1 MSFPA
6 MVACNI
12 LKDYWDKQV
21 PIKPED
27 IAQAIGIKVVLKD
40 LGDDTST
47 IRQKEGAQPIIYVD
61 TKQHSNYQR
70 LALAYALGHYVLSQG
85 DRSKPTDKEANAFA
99 QELLMPK
106 GIVDYVIKNTKNPTV
121 QYLARQFWVSEEIMV
136 DRLIRTGW
144 CGQSL
149 GQLLM
154 HNQDQKQD
162 AGPSA
167 EMLFGLTTVATIGSL
182 ALSLL
187 G

>member
-1 MSFPA
+1 MSFPS

-12 LKDYWDKQV
+12 LEAYWDKQV

-27 IAQAIGIKVVLKD
+27 IAQAIGIKVILKD
-40 LGDDTST
+40 LDADMSA
-47 IRQKEGAQPIIYVD
+47 IRQKEGEQPIIYVD
-61 TKQHSNYQR
+61 TKQHSNHQR
-70 LALAYALGHYVLSQG
+70 LALAHALGHYVLSQG
-85 DRSKPTDKEANAFA
+85 DRPKPTDKEANAFA

-106 GIVDYVIKNTKNPTV
+106 GVVDYVIKNTKNPTV
-121 QYLARQFWVSEEIMV
+121 QYLARQFWVSEEVMI

-162 AGPSA
+162 TRPSA
-167 EMLFGLTTVATIGSL
+167 ETLFGLTVVGTIGSL